1 MNDFQ
6 SRNQQHYEPRQQ
18 GWEQQ
23 PGAWGSFGAET
34 AAHASVEERMGFIRK
49 VYALFFAATLFAVGG
64 VGIGFMFPPVMMAV
78 IEHPWLSFFALIGGV
93 FGAQAVRLVPGVN
106 LLALFAFTTFTGVF
120 ISPLIAIYTQL
131 NPASIWQAGLLT
143 VGIFGGLTAYV
154 FVSKKDFSF
163 MRGMMMTGLIVVVL
177 AGVLNL
183 FIVGSSALSFGI
195 SCAALLLFSGF
206 VLYDTSNII
215 RRYPTNEYVAGALDL
230 YLDAF
235 NIFLALLRILN
246 AGRR

>member
-1 MNDFQ
+1 MRDFQ
-6 SRNQQHYEPRQQ
+6 SQNQRLGRPQ
-18 GWEQQ
+18 GWGES
-23 PGAWGSFGAET
+23 PDAWGSFGVET
-34 AAHASVEERMGFIRK
+34 AAQASVAERMGFVRK
-49 VYALFFAATLFAVGG
+49 VYALFFAATLFAVAG
-64 VGIGFMFPPVMMAV
+64 VGVGLAFPPVMMA
-78 IEHPWLSFFALIGGV
+78 IAAHPWITFFALMGGV
-93 FGAQAVRLVPGVN
+93 LGAQAVRHVRGVN
-106 LLALFAFTTFTGVF
+106 LLALFAFTTLTGVV
-120 ISPLIAIYTQL
+120 ISPAIAIYTRM

-163 MRGMMMTGLIVVVL
+163 MRGMVVTGLIVVFL
-177 AGVLNL
+177 AGLLNL
-183 FIVGSSALSFGI
+183 FIVGSSALAFAI

>member
-1 MNDFQ
+1 MKEFQ
-6 SRNQQHYEPRQQ
+6 SQNQRFEQRQ
-18 GWEQQ
+18 GWQQ
-23 PGAWGSFGAET
+23 PGEWGSYGMET
-34 AAHASVEERMGFIRK
+34 AAQASVEERMGFIRK
-49 VYALFFAATLFAVGG
+49 VYALFFAATLFAIGG
-64 VGIGFMFPPVMMAV
+64 VGLGLSYEPLLMFAF
-78 IEHPWLSFFALIGGV
+78 EHPFIMFFMMIGGV
-93 FGAQAVRLVPGVN
+93 MGAQAVRHVRGLN
-106 LLALFAFTTFTGVF
+106 LAALFAFTTFTGVV
-120 ISPLIAIYTQL
+120 ISPAIAYYTQL

-154 FVSKKDFSF
+154 FVSKRDFSF
-163 MRGMMMTGLIVVVL
+163 MRGMLMTGLIVVFL
-177 AGVLNL
+177 AVVLNL

-215 RRYPTNEYVAGALDL
+215 RRYPTNEYVAGALSL

-246 AGRR
+246 ANRD

>member
-1 MNDFQ
+1 MRDFQ
-6 SRNQQHYEPRQQ
+6 SQNQRFEQQH
-18 GWEQQ
+18 

-34 AAHASVEERMGFIRK
+34 AAQASVEERMGFVRK

-64 VGIGFMFPPVMMAV
+64 VGVGLMFPPVMMA
-78 IEHPWLSFFALIGGV
+78 IIAHPWITFFALLGGV
-93 FGAQAVRLVPGVN
+93 MGAQAVRLVPGVN
-106 LLALFAFTTFTGVF
+106 LLALFAFTAFTGVV
-120 ISPLIAIYTQL
+120 ISPAIAIYTRM

-154 FVSKKDFSF
+154 FASKKDFSF
-163 MRGMMMTGLIVVVL
+163 MRGMLTTGLIVVFL
-177 AGVLNL
+177 AVVLNL

-215 RRYPTNEYVAGALDL
+215 RRYPTNEYVAGALSL

>member
-1 MNDFQ
+1 MRDFQ
-6 SRNQQHYEPRQQ
+6 SQNQRFGQQ
-18 GWEQQ
+18 QQ
-23 PGAWGSFGAET
+23 PGVWGSYGAET
-34 AAHASVEERMGFIRK
+34 AARASVEERMGFVRK
-49 VYALFFAATLFAVGG
+49 VYALFFAATLFA
-64 VGIGFMFPPVMMAV
+64 
-78 IEHPWLSFFALIGGV
+78 IGGV
-93 FGAQAVRLVPGVN
+93 VAGLSFEPLLMFAYGHPWVMLFAMLGGVMGAQAVRHVPGVN
-106 LLALFAFTTFTGVF
+106 LAALFGFTTLTGVV
-120 ISPLIAIYTQL
+120 ISPLIAIIRQV
-131 NPASIWQAGLLT
+131 NPGSILAAGVLT

-163 MRGMMMTGLIVVVL
+163 MRGMLMSGLIVLIL
-177 AGVLNL
+177 AGVVNIFL
-183 FIVGSSALSFGI
+183 GASALGFAV
-195 SCAALLLFSGF
+195 AAATLLLFSGF

>member
-1 MNDFQ
+1 MKDFQ
-6 SRNQQHYEPRQQ
+6 SHNQRF
-18 GWEQQ
+18 EQQ
-23 PGAWGSFGAET
+23 PGAWGSLGAET
-34 AAHASVEERMGFIRK
+34 AALAGVEERMGFVRK

-64 VGIGFMFPPVMMAV
+64 VGVGLMFPPLMMLI
-78 IEHPWLSFFALIGGV
+78 IEHPWITFFALMGGV
-93 FGAQAVRLVPGVN
+93 MGAQAVRLVPGVN
-106 LLALFAFTTFTGVF
+106 LLALFAFTTFTGVV
-120 ISPLIAIYTQL
+120 ISPAIAIYTRM

-154 FVSKKDFSF
+154 FATKKDFSF
-163 MRGMMMTGLIVVVL
+163 MRGMLTTGLIVVFL
-177 AGVLNL
+177 AVVLNL
-183 FIVGSSALSFGI
+183 FLVGSSALSFGI

-215 RRYPTNEYVAGALDL
+215 RRYPTNEYVAGALSL

>member
-1 MNDFQ
+1 MNEFQ
-6 SRNQQHYEPRQQ
+6 SQNQRYGGQ
-18 GWEQQ
+18 QQ
-23 PGAWGSFGAET
+23 PGAWGSFGMET
-34 AAHASVEERMGFIRK
+34 AARAGVAERMGFVRK
-49 VYALFFAATLFAVGG
+49 VYALFFAATLFAIGG
-64 VGIGFMFPPVMMAV
+64 VGLGLAFPPIMLA
-78 IEHPWLSFFALIGGV
+78 IIAHPWLTFFALMGGV
-93 FGAQAVRLVPGVN
+93 MGAQAVRLMPGVN
-106 LLALFAFTTFTGVF
+106 LLALFAFTTLTGVV
-120 ISPLIAIYTQL
+120 ISPAIAIYTRL
-131 NPASIWQAGLLT
+131 NPASILQAGVLT

-154 FVSKKDFSF
+154 FLSKKDFSF
-163 MRGMMMTGLIVVVL
+163 MRGMVTTGLIVVIL

-183 FIVGSSALSFGI
+183 FIVGSSAFAFGI

-215 RRYPTNEYVAGALDL
+215 RRYPTNEYVAGALSL